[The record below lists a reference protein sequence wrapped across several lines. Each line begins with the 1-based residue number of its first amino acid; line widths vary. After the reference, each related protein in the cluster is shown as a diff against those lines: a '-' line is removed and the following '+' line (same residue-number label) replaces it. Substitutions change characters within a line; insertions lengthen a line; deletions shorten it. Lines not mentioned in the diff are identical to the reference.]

1 MQQALRFSRQQCD
14 YAHVLWQ
21 DMLAA
26 YGDKHSPVY
35 WRQRAQRRAYQGA
48 IVHHLLQA
56 CHSLATAVLKQLAD
70 TQVQQTTDLSLFAI
84 LTLLQQQAYLSAPA
98 KLVQAALKDGHMA
111 QLQTAQHVFNA
122 AGTATGA
129 RAVDQ
134 EGDVNLLASDS
145 LEDPDLWP
153 VGQWL
158 RAQQTLLET
167 VQAELLEC

>member
-1 MQQALRFSRQQCD
+1 MHQALRVSRQQCV
-14 YAHVLWQ
+14 YADVLWQ

-26 YGDKHSPVY
+26 YGDDNSSDY
-35 WRQRAQRRAYQGA
+35 WHQRAQRRAYQGA

-70 TQVQQTTDLSLFAI
+70 TRAQQTTDLSLSAI
-84 LTLLQQQAYLSAPA
+84 LPLLQQQAYLSAPA
-98 KLVQAALKDGHMA
+98 QLLQAALEDGHMA
-111 QLQTAQHVFNA
+111 QLQAAQQVFNA
-122 AGTATGA
+122 AAITGV
-129 RAVDQ
+129 RAAGYD
-134 EGDVNLLASDS
+134 GNIGLLASDS
-145 LEDPDLWP
+145 LDDPDLWP